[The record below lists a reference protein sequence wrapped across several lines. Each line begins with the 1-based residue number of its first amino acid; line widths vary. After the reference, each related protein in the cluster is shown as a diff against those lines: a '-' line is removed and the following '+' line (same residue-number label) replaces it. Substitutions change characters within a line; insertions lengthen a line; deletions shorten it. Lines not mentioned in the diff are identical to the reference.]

1 MLLAEEVVEESTK
14 SFATF
19 DVFMIVFTILIAAG
33 VYRIAKAEKRNMFAL
48 GFATI
53 CLLTFLAID
62 FLMVLSWFGALQG
75 LQERI
80 FG

>member
-1 MLLAEEVVEESTK
+1 MLLAEEVVVESTK